1 MPLIQPKVEPLPLGI
16 DLTNKTA
23 IVTGATA
30 GIGLELSRQ
39 LLSLKISTLILAV
52 RNVSKGEEVRTALS
66 ATNPEAVIQVMK
78 LDTVDYTSVKA
89 FAETFKSKHD
99 KLDLLMLNAGISDIN
114 FELAPTG
121 HEKNF
126 QVNYLSNVL
135 LTLLLL
141 PILEHTA
148 ELEGSPTRITWTG
161 SRMHWRTSLASRVP
175 LKKGEGIFE
184 HFDAPGVIPPLTRYG
199 DIKLLV
205 LLFQHELA
213 RRYPPKKVIINHFCP
228 GMTHSSMTDIL
239 PYYIR
244 LPALLVKAL
253 RARSVDKA
261 GWIGL
266 HAALI
271 VGEETH
277 GQLLGDKEIADLGDF
292 VPSQEGIRIKKSL
305 WEETVKE
312 MRGLVEVP
320 SWMEE

>member
-1 MPLIQPKVEPLPLGI
+1 MPPLRQPKVEPLPPGI

-39 LLSLKISTLILAV
+39 LLDLNLSTLILAV
-52 RNVSKGEEVRTALS
+52 RNISKGEEVRNSLAVI
-66 ATNPEAVIQVMK
+66 NPQAVIQVMK
-78 LDTVDYTSVKA
+78 LDMTDYATVKA
-89 FAETFKSKHD
+89 FAETFKSKHG
-99 KLDLLMLNAGISDIN
+99 KLHLLLLNAGISDVN

-141 PILEHTA
+141 PALEHTA
-148 ELEGSPTRITWTG
+148 ELEGAPTRITWTG
-161 SRMHWRTSLASRVP
+161 SRMHWQTSLASKAP
-175 LKKGEGIFE
+175 LKKDEGIFE
-184 HFDAPGVIPPLTRYG
+184 HFDAPGVIPSLTRYG
-199 DIKLLV
+199 DTKLLV

-213 RRYPPKKVIINHFCP
+213 NRYPPKKVIINHFCP
-228 GMTHSSMTDIL
+228 GMVDTSLTDVL
-239 PYYIR
+239 PLYIR
-244 LPALLVKAL
+244 LPALMLKAL

-266 HAALI
+266 HAALV

-277 GQLLGDKEIADLGDF
+277 GQLLGDKEVAELGDF
-292 VPSQEGIRIKKSL
+292 VPSEEGLRIRKLL
-305 WEETVKE
+305 WDETVEE
-312 MRGLVEVP
+312 MRELTQLP
-320 SWMEE
+320 SWME